1 VENNPAQYGGIYSDI
16 ARGFS
21 EKIIAGREYFFK
33 HPTQAE
39 HFEVFSRYNFILND
53 AKKRGLP
60 TEDEKIKDAIKN
72 GWWLADKENRF
83 LQLRESIKNLKKTKD
98 NLLLPSQKDQIQ
110 SQIDR
115 NNFILVTFIKER
127 NEVVGYTAEKY
138 ANERLYDETLLSLT
152 FKNREM
158 TERVFSD
165 PDEYYYLS
173 DDAVEKVRDA
183 FHGNA
188 DLFAGNMIKYVAAS
202 TFFQNML
209 YVTQECDAFHFWGTP
224 ASKCTKY
231 QIDLLINGKMYK
243 QAVKSEAERGKSIP
257 DEVMSDPVKFVTW
270 YEARSANLE
279 MESSSSGSSVGSSST
294 AVSSFVGAT
303 SEDLKKMGVKVQKIK
318 GKSLL
323 EMAEESGGVLEKHQY
338 LNARDGN

>member
-1 VENNPAQYGGIYSDI
+1 MENNPAQYGSIYSDI
-16 ARGFS
+16 ARGFTK
-21 EKIIAGREYFFK
+21 KIIDGREYFFK

-39 HFEVFSRYNFILND
+39 HFEVYSRYNFILSD
-53 AKKRGLP
+53 AKKRGLL
-60 TEDEKIKDAIKN
+60 TEDEKVKDAITN
-72 GWWLADKENRF
+72 GWWTAEKENRF
-83 LQLRESIKNLKKTKD
+83 LQLRDAIKNLKKTKD

-110 SQIDR
+110 QQIDR

-138 ANERLYDETLLSLT
+138 SNERLYDETLLALT

-165 PDEYYYLS
+165 PEEYYYLS
-173 DDAVEKVRDA
+173 DDIVEKVRDA
-183 FHGNA
+183 FHSNSDIFG
-188 DLFAGNMIKYVAAS
+188 GNMVKYVAAS
-202 TFFQNML
+202 IFFQNML

-224 ASKCTKY
+224 SSKCTKY

-257 DEVMSDPVKFVTW
+257 DDVMSDPVKFVNW
-270 YEARSANLE
+270 YESRAASLENENSSA
-279 MESSSSGSSVGSSST
+279 GSSVGSSST

-303 SEDLKKMGVKVQKIK
+303 KEDLKKMGVKVQKLK

-323 EMAEESGGVLEKHQY
+323 EMAEENGGVLEKHQY
-338 LNARDGN
+338 LNARDGS